1 MLLRDLTIENYRSF
15 DKYRLEGLAR
25 VNLLVGDNNCGK
37 TSVLEAVHIL
47 IANGKL
53 ECTLETL
60 TNRDEIKKSF
70 RSTKMQVL
78 GHPAPASLFHMS
90 KGAFRYPIENITIR
104 GTMGSVESSVELS
117 VKYSIDNEPESL
129 VSLLEIDGV
138 PIRQQTVKLDSA
150 GLAEGPISS
159 PLDPST
165 GNNKSKSNL
174 RVPPHVFVPSSG
186 LKASRLS
193 KHWSALLP
201 TKGELAV
208 IEAMNIVFP
217 EINGIQFESD
227 TRSKADIWIDTNAG
241 RFSSSDLGGG
251 VSFLLAIGIGAVTSN
266 SGVLF
271 IDEIDTGLHYSRLA
285 DMWRMVIQTAKHLD
299 VQVFATTHSSDCIR
313 GLADAVRDEED
324 LISEVAIHSIDRRLG
339 ESVRYSGDELET
351 IVRHEIEV
359 R

>member
-53 ECTLETL
+53 DCTLETL
-60 TNRDEIKKSF
+60 SNRDEIKKSF
-70 RSTKMQVL
+70 RSTKSQII

-90 KGAFRYPIENITIR
+90 KGASGHPIANIKITSTR
-104 GTMGSVESSVELS
+104 GSEDYSVDLS
-117 VKYSIDNEPESL
+117 IKYSIDNEPESL
-129 VSLLEIDGV
+129 VSQLEIDGV
-138 PIRQQTVKLDSA
+138 PIRQQSLKLDST
-150 GLAEGPISS
+150 GLAVGPISS
-159 PLDPST
+159 PSNPLS
-165 GNNKSKSNL
+165 GNNKSRSTL
-174 RVPPHVFVPSSG
+174 PVPRHVFVPSSG

-193 KHWSALLP
+193 KFWSALLP
-201 TKGELAV
+201 TKGEQEV
-208 IEAMNIVFP
+208 IEAINIVFP
-217 EINGIQFESD
+217 EIHGIQFESD
-227 TRSKADIWIDTNAG
+227 ARSKADIWVDTNNG
-241 RFSSSDLGGG
+241 RYSSSDLGGG
-251 VSFLLAIGIGAVTSN
+251 VSFLLAIGIGAATSR

-285 DMWRMVIQTAKHLD
+285 DMWRMVIRTAKDLD

-324 LISEVAIHSIDRRLG
+324 LISEVAIHSIDRRLE
-339 ESVRYSGDELET
+339 ESVRYAGDELET